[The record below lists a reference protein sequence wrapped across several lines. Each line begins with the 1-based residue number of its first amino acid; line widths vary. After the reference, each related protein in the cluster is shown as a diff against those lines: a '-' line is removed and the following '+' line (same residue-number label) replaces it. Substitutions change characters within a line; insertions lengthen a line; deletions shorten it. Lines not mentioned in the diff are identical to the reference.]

1 MSSKTR
7 HKIPKYWHFAHLTA
21 SYTPILNQHR
31 TESIALLVDS
41 VGLYQGNFK
50 IHNHQN
56 GRIYLTNERLV
67 YVDNDD
73 PVNCS
78 LYFKLIDVISDGGL
92 KFYNGFLK
100 SSPKITVR
108 FKDDNNIS
116 DDSEGGLYE
125 ADGLFES
132 IESTQSNKDKL
143 KDPSIERLRATDM
156 SQASS
161 VGSISGNSDIFETG
175 DFEIVSWKCKICQ
188 FVNKISSENYELDKL
203 LNPNLNTG
211 VKFPN
216 CVNCGIQST
225 KNGIISAIKKS
236 RNKKLKLKQ
245 KELEALKDK
254 DLIDLSDDVASS
266 ESVVKSK
273 NINQCL
279 VCTFVNHPLMKNC
292 EICGSSLNNFPKKP
306 TLKNARNLIMLDT
319 EDPSDGN
326 KEAFQARSIKL
337 SFRGNFNGGNNNNSN
352 DLKKFLSKLQEMID
366 EANLKDIMKRANK
379 NENVQKII
387 MSNPKGPS
395 DSSVSNEAKTPRIK
409 TGISALESNQGH
421 IIKKNE
427 FILESSLEDL
437 NSLMSKA
444 KELNNLIKSFDKV
457 INVNSISNNEYQKTL
472 DESKSTLGIGNTND
486 SFHYLV
492 LNNNFNFLNKLD
504 NKEIFYKELARNLAI
519 FIQNFVF
526 GIGDNSM
533 KLITNE
539 YSGGIIS
546 LIDLYSLYNIS
557 LGFNNNL
564 ISPSDLL
571 ESVSYFDSLKLPLK
585 FRKFEKS
592 GLLVIQDS
600 KCTDEEILNQVTDFL
615 INKKFRLQNSEVI
628 DSEYQSVENKIKGSG
643 EYFRGINIQT
653 LVKEM
658 NLSVAILQEILDI
671 GLMNGSLLI
680 DEDISG
686 TSYYLN
692 EIDNYEW

>member
-1 MSSKTR
+1 
-7 HKIPKYWHFAHLTA
+7 
-21 SYTPILNQHR
+21 
-31 TESIALLVDS
+31 
-41 VGLYQGNFK
+41 
-50 IHNHQN
+50 
-56 GRIYLTNERLV
+56 
-67 YVDNDD
+67 
-73 PVNCS
+73 
-78 LYFKLIDVISDGGL
+78 
-92 KFYNGFLK
+92 
-100 SSPKITVR
+100 
-108 FKDDNNIS
+108 
-116 DDSEGGLYE
+116 
-125 ADGLFES
+125 
-132 IESTQSNKDKL
+132 
-143 KDPSIERLRATDM
+143 
-156 SQASS
+156 
-161 VGSISGNSDIFETG
+161 
-175 DFEIVSWKCKICQ
+175 
-188 FVNKISSENYELDKL
+188 
-203 LNPNLNTG
+203 
-211 VKFPN
+211 
-216 CVNCGIQST
+216 
-225 KNGIISAIKKS
+225 
-236 RNKKLKLKQ
+236 
-245 KELEALKDK
+245 
-254 DLIDLSDDVASS
+254 
-266 ESVVKSK
+266 
-273 NINQCL
+273 
-279 VCTFVNHPLMKNC
+279 
-292 EICGSSLNNFPKKP
+292 
-306 TLKNARNLIMLDT
+306 
-319 EDPSDGN
+319 
-326 KEAFQARSIKL
+326 
-337 SFRGNFNGGNNNNSN
+337 
-352 DLKKFLSKLQEMID
+352 MID

-395 DSSVSNEAKTPRIK
+395 DSLVSNEAKTPRIK